1 MPENKLPLFIKNIID
16 EFTKHL
22 DASFIIE
29 GDSILP
35 DDYHQYFDSEQNI
48 CFFLINTKTPE
59 QKIQDC
65 RQYDSK
71 QDWTIRRTNQ
81 ELLKHFEEDEKI
93 QEKIIEQ
100 AKKYNYEIIDVS
112 KNREEKLE
120 IIYEKIKNKKST
132 NFVDFLI
139 STNW

>member
-1 MPENKLPLFIKNIID
+1 MD
-16 EFTKHL
+16 EFSKYT
-22 DASFIIE
+22 DISFIIE

-59 QKIQDC
+59 KKLQDC
-65 RQYDSK
+65 RQYDNK
-71 QDWTIRRTNQ
+71 KDWSTRRTNQ

-93 QEKIIEQ
+93 QKIIIEQ
-100 AKKYNYEIIDVS
+100 AKKHNYEIIDIS

-120 IIYEKIKNKKST
+120 IVYEKIKSRIEK
-132 NFVDFLI
+132 
-139 STNW
+139 